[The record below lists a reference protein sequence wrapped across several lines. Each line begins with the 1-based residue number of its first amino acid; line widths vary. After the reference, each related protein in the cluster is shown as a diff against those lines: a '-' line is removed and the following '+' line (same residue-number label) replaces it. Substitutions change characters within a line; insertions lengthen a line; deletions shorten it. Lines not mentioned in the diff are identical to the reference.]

1 MSLCMAGKRMV
12 AEISEQVRPRAS
24 PGMSTR
30 VAVVGCVVLF
40 ALGLVLGAL
49 EILNPAAINRPFR
62 LGVLYQ
68 IILGLSAAGTALV
81 LSRHA
86 LPIRIA
92 PALVL
97 AAAFGAT
104 LLLACT
110 VTAVWPNSGDEY
122 GYVYAARTLLAGR
135 VFNPAPPLPDLFDFF
150 WIGIRDGKMA
160 GQYPPGWPVVL
171 APFVAAH
178 VAFLANPVL
187 TLVLGLLLRAGLRRI
202 GTPPA
207 ASAGLLVLVMLSPFT
222 LFNGGSLFNHV
233 QSAVAVMAICWLQLR
248 NEARA
253 SVWNKTFIGFFF
265 SVALVTR
272 HEVFAITAAALG
284 LDYVL
289 RRRWQAFQAAVPIA
303 LGGLPVTLLWLGYN
317 AAITGSP
324 LVTTMLWAQ
333 PESQT
338 FGLAELTDMLRIQA
352 GMASQLCIFSSAALI
367 LLYLAALWTRIRTR
381 TARFYDFLF
390 PAAVAFF
397 VFYPHWAGH
406 EYGPRYWYFAWPTVA
421 LTVGTALPDDASFA
435 RLARWRVHVP
445 TLAALQ
451 LAVYVGFVLSF
462 GVVLRLYVDARR
474 SVYAATAPA
483 EPAIILIPDRE
494 FTLSPWMARPLWALA
509 RDFTRNDLL
518 FNNPVLYG
526 RGDEARFL
534 QLACT
539 LHGRH
544 VYLWQGPAELK
555 PIACP

>member
-1 MSLCMAGKRMV
+1 
-12 AEISEQVRPRAS
+12 
-24 PGMSTR
+24 MSTR
-30 VAVVGCVVLF
+30 VALAGSLLLF
-40 ALGLVLGAL
+40 AIGLVMGGL
-49 EILNPAAINRPFR
+49 ELLNPAANVWTVRR
-62 LGVLYQ
+62 EVLYQ
-68 IILGLSAAGTALV
+68 TIFGLGAAGLALV
-81 LSRHA
+81 LSRRA
-86 LPIRIA
+86 WRVRLPSAPVIA
-92 PALVL
+92 C
-97 AAAFGAT
+97 AFGAA

-110 VTAVWPNSGDEY
+110 VTAVWPNSADEY
-122 GYVYAARTLLAGR
+122 GYLYAARTLLAGR
-135 VFNPAPPLPDLFDFF
+135 VFNPAPPVPGLFDFY

-160 GQYPPGWPVVL
+160 SQYAPGWPVVL

-187 TLVLGLLLRAGLRRI
+187 TLVLGLLLRACLRRI

-248 NEARA
+248 DEARA
-253 SVWNKTFIGFFF
+253 SVWNKIFIGFFF

-289 RRRWQAFQAAVPIA
+289 RRRWQAFRAAVPIA

-338 FGLAELTDMLRIQA
+338 FGILSMTATLRNQG
-352 GMASQLCIFSSAALI
+352 GMVSQLCMFSSAALV
-367 LLYLAALWTRIRTR
+367 LLYLAALWTRIRTGKV
-381 TARFYDFLF
+381 RFYDVLF

-397 VFYPHWAGH
+397 VFYPHWPGN
-406 EYGPRYWYFAWPTVA
+406 EYGPRYWYFAWPTIA
-421 LTVGTALPDDASFA
+421 LTVGATLSDEASFA
-435 RLARWRVHVP
+435 RLARWRIHVP

-451 LAVYVGFVLSF
+451 LAVYVGFALSC
-462 GVVLRLYVDARR
+462 GIVLRLYVDARR

-483 EPAIILIPDRE
+483 EPAIVLIPDRE
-494 FTLSPWMARPLWALA
+494 FTLSRWQTRPFRAPTK
-509 RDFTRNDLL
+509 DFTRNDLL